1 MKKVLVV
8 TYYWPP
14 AGGPGVQRIL
24 KFCKYFSAFGW
35 EPIVLTVQN
44 GEYPS
49 IDSTLLSESKM
60 LKVYKSN
67 TIEPFTL
74 FKKIFNKKSVPT
86 FALDH
91 NSKNK
96 MEGMAQWIRINC
108 FIPDARKGWIP
119 FAVRLGKKIMAREK
133 CDLLFSSGPPHS
145 LHFIAKK
152 LKENFNVP
160 WVADFRDP
168 WTEFFHLEGKKRL
181 ETVQNLDKKKEESI
195 LASAD
200 IITTVSSSLQDLFR
214 QKKEGLKVEVITNGY
229 DEEDFTEVFKTS
241 GFQNKTLISYIG
253 GMAKSQIPYSF
264 FKALKLITS
273 RGFDA
278 ILRFSGKIHQDAI
291 TEINNL
297 SLQKQIEC
305 EGYVGHN
312 TAIRNMVNSDF
323 LLLVIP
329 NTNNNRGIITGKIF
343 EYIRSETTIICI
355 GPANSDAAKIIRDTH
370 SGFIF
375 DYDDSN
381 GISELIMSPKSVTSV
396 DFDKYS
402 RKNLANQL
410 CSIFS
415 DLTH

>member
-1 MKKVLVV
+1 
-8 TYYWPP
+8 
-14 AGGPGVQRIL
+14 
-24 KFCKYFSAFGW
+24 
-35 EPIVLTVQN
+35 
-44 GEYPS
+44 
-49 IDSTLLSESKM
+49 
-60 LKVYKSN
+60 
-67 TIEPFTL
+67 
-74 FKKIFNKKSVPT
+74 
-86 FALDH
+86 
-91 NSKNK
+91 
-96 MEGMAQWIRINC
+96 
-108 FIPDARKGWIP
+108 
-119 FAVRLGKKIMAREK
+119 
-133 CDLLFSSGPPHS
+133 
-145 LHFIAKK
+145 
-152 LKENFNVP
+152 
-160 WVADFRDP
+160 
-168 WTEFFHLEGKKRL
+168 
-181 ETVQNLDKKKEESI
+181 
-195 LASAD
+195 
-200 IITTVSSSLQDLFR
+200 
-214 QKKEGLKVEVITNGY
+214 
-229 DEEDFTEVFKTS
+229 
-241 GFQNKTLISYIG
+241 
-253 GMAKSQIPYSF
+253 MAKSQIPYSF